1 MVDCSSL
8 PQVFGTLMGRGVDA
22 QHIEIVLI
30 KSTVYCKIE
39 ILTCMHESCFEQLH
53 LLSIKKGLENDTTYV
68 Y

>member
-1 MVDCSSL
+1 
-8 PQVFGTLMGRGVDA
+8 MGRGVDA

-53 LLSIKKGLENDTTYV
+53 LLPIKKGLENDTTYV